1 MDERIKSE
9 YRKIYAGLV
18 PLIILITSAS
28 IIIKFTLLKWDA
40 VYCTTE
46 LIILIFSSLYMFV
59 CCAVKGL
66 KNGYAG
72 KRTFKN
78 LIISIASALIVYI
91 IITYVRNGSMGR
103 DVVEFIF
110 TFIPV
115 YVITWFA
122 ADRLLAYRNK
132 KQEDKYSDN

>member
-9 YRKIYAGLV
+9 YHKIYAGLV
-18 PLIILITSAS
+18 PFIILITSAS

-78 LIISIASALIVYI
+78 LIISIVSALIVYI

-115 YVITWFA
+115 YVITWFT

>member
-78 LIISIASALIVYI
+78 LIISIVSALIVYI
-91 IITYVRNGSMGR
+91 IITYVRNGNMGR

-132 KQEDKYSDN
+132 KQEDKYSGN